1 MTSMAKKDR
10 EGSLNPKKT
19 RGPQA
24 MIIQRIVETVREGQK
39 TAERLILLVGRPGS
53 GKSKLLRELS
63 TIRGWQYVNCRA
75 FLTEELLE
83 MVPKVRAQEASGII
97 TKALDALKADVIV
110 LDDMQVLF
118 APVLQVD
125 PLQLLKQLGRKF
137 TLVAAWP
144 GEFDGNDLK
153 ISAAGQSAPRVYD
166 AKDLTIIQIE

>member
-1 MTSMAKKDR
+1 
-10 EGSLNPKKT
+10 
-19 RGPQA
+19 

-39 TAERLILLVGRPGS
+39 TAERLVLLVGRPGS

-83 MVPKVRAQEASGII
+83 MVPKVRAQEATGII
-97 TKALDALKADVIV
+97 TKALDAHKAEVIV

-137 TLVAAWP
+137 TIVAAWP
-144 GEFDGNDLK
+144 GEFDGSNLK
-153 ISAAGQSAPRVYD
+153 IAAAGLSTPRIYE

>member
-1 MTSMAKKDR
+1 
-10 EGSLNPKKT
+10 
-19 RGPQA
+19 

-39 TAERLILLVGRPGS
+39 SAEHLVLLVGRPGS

-83 MVPKVRAQEASGII
+83 MVPKVRAMEAPGLIMK
-97 TKALDALKADVIV
+97 TLDALKADVIV
-110 LDDMQVLF
+110 LDDMQALF

-137 TLVAAWP
+137 SLVAAWP
-144 GEFDGNDLK
+144 GEFDGDSLK
-153 ISAAGQSAPRVYD
+153 IASVGQAEQRVYD
-166 AKDLTIIQIE
+166 AKGLTIIQIE

>member
-1 MTSMAKKDR
+1 
-10 EGSLNPKKT
+10 
-19 RGPQA
+19 

-39 TAERLILLVGRPGS
+39 TAERLVLLVGRPGS

-97 TKALDALKADVIV
+97 AKALDALKADVIV

-125 PLQLLKQLGRKF
+125 PLQLLKHLGRKF
-137 TLVAAWP
+137 TVVAAWP
-144 GEFDGNDLK
+144 GELDGVSLK
-153 ISAAGQSAPRVYD
+153 VAAAGQVEPRVYD

>member
-1 MTSMAKKDR
+1 
-10 EGSLNPKKT
+10 
-19 RGPQA
+19 

-39 TAERLILLVGRPGS
+39 TAEHLVLLVGRPGS

-83 MVPKVRAQEASGII
+83 MVPKVRAMEAPGLIMK
-97 TKALDALKADVIV
+97 TLDTLKADVIV
-110 LDDMQVLF
+110 LDDMQALF

-137 TLVAAWP
+137 SLVAAWP
-144 GEFDGNDLK
+144 GEFDGDSLK
-153 ISAAGQSAPRVYD
+153 IAAVGQPDQRVYD
-166 AKDLTIIQIE
+166 AKGLTIIQIE

>member
-1 MTSMAKKDR
+1 
-10 EGSLNPKKT
+10 
-19 RGPQA
+19 

-39 TAERLILLVGRPGS
+39 SAEHLVLLVGRPGS

-83 MVPKVRAQEASGII
+83 MVPKVRAAEAPGLIMK
-97 TKALDALKADVIV
+97 TLDTLKADVIV
-110 LDDMQVLF
+110 LDDMQALF

-137 TLVAAWP
+137 SLVAAWP
-144 GEFDGNDLK
+144 GEFDGDRLK
-153 ISAAGQSAPRVYD
+153 IASVGQAEQRVYD
-166 AKDLTIIQIE
+166 AKGLTIIQIE

>member
-1 MTSMAKKDR
+1 
-10 EGSLNPKKT
+10 
-19 RGPQA
+19 

-39 TAERLILLVGRPGS
+39 TAERLVLLVGRPGS
-53 GKSKLLRELS
+53 WKSKLLRELS

-97 TKALDALKADVIV
+97 AKALDALKADVIV

-125 PLQLLKQLGRKF
+125 PLQLLKHLGRKF
-137 TLVAAWP
+137 TVVAAWP
-144 GEFDGNDLK
+144 GEFDGVSLK
-153 ISAAGQSAPRVYD
+153 VAAAGQVEPRVYD